1 MGNHGMFD
9 LTGKTALITG
19 GAGVL
24 GLAMARALAG
34 AGARV
39 AITSRTEAKAGHAAE
54 SLGVTKGQI
63 LGLAMEA
70 MDRASIEVA
79 FDRAESALGPVSILV
94 NAAGGNVKGATVTA
108 ENPFV
113 GLELGALKEVVES
126 NLFAGAMLPSQVA
139 VQRLAERKIAGS
151 IINITSVSAFLPLSR
166 ILGYGA
172 AKAGVTNFTQWLA
185 VHLAM
190 DMALPIRVN
199 AIMPGFFLTE
209 QNRFLLTQ
217 PDGGLTDRG
226 ARIVSQTPM
235 GRFGEPGELG
245 GAAVWLA
252 SEASRFVT
260 GAVIPVDGGFT
271 AYSGV

>member
-1 MGNHGMFD
+1 MGNHGIFD

-172 AKAGVTNFTQWLA
+172 AKAGVSNFTQWLA

-217 PDGGLTDRG
+217 SDGGLTDRG

>member
-54 SLGVTKGQI
+54 SLGVAKGQI